1 MNHPTE
7 SQPDIEVKS
16 VSVAPPA
23 QAWAGRIQV
32 VEEVG
37 RGAMGRVLR
46 VFDNKLRRELA
57 LKVAPLP
64 RHEMARDRLARFVEE
79 AQITAQLEHPNVVP
93 VHDLGVDPEGHA
105 YFSMKLIRG
114 QSLETILEKRQ
125 QGDAETVA
133 EFGLR
138 RLLDVFLQTCQAIEY
153 AHARGV
159 IHRDLKPANIMVG
172 DFGEVQV
179 MDWGVAKLIGR
190 PDSSEDVVSTATE
203 RASIPPP
210 PESSAKASNI
220 RGVTSVRA
228 VAKAWETQVGEV
240 LGTPAYMSPEQ
251 AKGLPVDERTDIY
264 ALGVLLYEILCGQ
277 VPFDDED
284 ATRTLERVVADAPP
298 RPTEIDPTVPH
309 ALEALALRLLEKE
322 PEQRTLTIPQI
333 RAHVQNY
340 IEGIG
345 RDYRGESIWNTA
357 AWSAGALVLFA
368 FLVWYLTG
376 KSIAHVLVLAPPV
389 VLNAVGWFLLAL
401 AVGYPL
407 WAASWALILMRKEP
421 NRFRPPNNEEL
432 FVSGYLAHRSFAA
445 TLAPLFQLVFIVELV
460 ALAIVQVSRGSVGSQ
475 QIVSQISQQMRA
487 AWSEALIVILVFCFA
502 YLFMVSTEVR
512 FARRIDRYALLIRRP
527 RWEALWPFFMIFV
540 LLLTIGTTDVLTWV
554 LGSPDPSAV
563 RFVTEQVLTPRLGLF
578 DMVKTMVFQ
587 GTFLL
592 GLAAATLVGSFPFSE
607 LLAALRLGYQP
618 VDEASVRSRSHYFA
632 RAIATFRVARLV
644 FLYGG
649 AMIAS
654 LTAITILSD
663 ATEHPLVEKILYILG
678 PWLIGFFAYS
688 AIGRYVA
695 SYLALAPA
703 VARLLD
709 ERSAH
714 TRLEQWRANLD
725 QLERVPRG
733 YRLLQLTVPVLCAI
747 VYLLWTGSGLHRDAI
762 RDLIIPVT
770 SKDWLLI
777 LPYVLLIP
785 ALLFRDRAQRW
796 ILARRLGTSQAAFS
810 RAAP

>member
-1 MNHPTE
+1 MNPPPE
-7 SQPDIEVKS
+7 SQPEIEVKSQPEIEVKS
-16 VSVAPPA
+16 VSVAPVA
-23 QAWAGRIQV
+23 QAWTGRIQV

-46 VFDNKLRRELA
+46 VFDSKLRRELA

-64 RHEMARDRLARFVEE
+64 RNEMARDRLARFVEE

-93 VHDLGVDPEGHA
+93 VHDLGVDPDGHA

-114 QSLETILEKRQ
+114 QSLETILEKRE
-125 QGDAETVA
+125 QGDASTLA

-190 PDSSEDVVSTATE
+190 PDSLEAVSTLTD
-203 RASIPPP
+203 RPSLPPP
-210 PESSAKASNI
+210 PESSAKSSAV

-264 ALGVLLYEILCGQ
+264 ALGVLLYEILCGK

-284 ATRTLERVVADAPP
+284 ATRTLERVIDEAPP

-309 ALEALALRLLEKE
+309 ALEELALRLLEKE
-322 PEQRTLTIPQI
+322 PEQRTLTIAQI

-345 RDYRGESIWNTA
+345 RDYRSDSIWNTA
-357 AWSAGALVLFA
+357 AWSASALVLFA

-376 KSIAHVLVLAPPV
+376 KSIARVLVLGPPA

-401 AVGYPL
+401 AIGYPL
-407 WAASWALILMRKEP
+407 WAASWALNQMRKEP

-432 FVSGYLAHRSFAA
+432 FVSGYLAHRSFSA

-460 ALAIVQVSRGSVGSQ
+460 GIAIVQVSRGSVGSQ
-475 QIVSQISQQMRA
+475 QIVQQISQQMRA
-487 AWSEALIVILVFCFA
+487 AWSEALIVILVFSFA
-502 YLFMVSTEVR
+502 YLFLLSTEVR

-527 RWEALWPFFMIFV
+527 RWESAWPFFLIFV
-540 LLLTIGTTDVLTWV
+540 LLLTIGTTDVLTWA
-554 LGSPDPSAV
+554 LASPDPSAV
-563 RFVTEQVLTPRLGLF
+563 RFLTEQVLTPRLKLF
-578 DMVKTMVFQ
+578 EIVKTMVFQ

-592 GLAAATLVGSFPFSE
+592 GLAVASLVGAFPFSE
-607 LLAALRLGYQP
+607 VLAALRMGYQP
-618 VDEASVRSRSHYFA
+618 VDEASVRSRSQYFA
-632 RAIATFRVARLV
+632 RAVATFRVARVV

-649 AMIAS
+649 AMIAC
-654 LTAITILSD
+654 LTAITILSE
-663 ATEHPLVEKILYILG
+663 ATERALVEKLLYIVG
-678 PWLIGFFAYS
+678 PWLIGFVAYS
-688 AIGRYVA
+688 ALGRYVA
-695 SYLALAPA
+695 SYLSLAPA
-703 VARLLD
+703 VRQFLNERVEQARV
-709 ERSAH
+709 
-714 TRLEQWRANLD
+714 EQWRANLD
-725 QLERVPRG
+725 QLERVPGG
-733 YRLLQLTVPVLCAI
+733 YRLLQLTVPVVCAI
-747 VYLLWTGSGLHRDAI
+747 VYLLWTGSGLHKDAI
-762 RDLIIPVT
+762 RDLVIPVT

-785 ALLFRDRAQRW
+785 ALLLRDRAQRW
-796 ILARRLGTSQAAFS
+796 ILMRRLSQT
-810 RAAP
+810 